1 MPSASTS
8 DAASEPVSGPASGPA
23 SGVGETTR
31 ELTVGPERL
40 DRWLAGF
47 LTRHGGPAAGSGGAD
62 APAGECSAGGSVEVS
77 ADGTSVTVYAADGAR
92 VEGDVPFPPLVP
104 PGGSDPAP
112 PYAGLVAHATR
123 ERTVGVVL
131 VRMGGY
137 AAGVFDGAVLRT
149 SKVGSRLVQGR
160 TAAGGWSQQR
170 FARRREKQAREA
182 FAAAADVAARV
193 VLPHLS
199 DLAAV
204 VVGGDRRAVGQV
216 LQDPR
221 LAPLRALV
229 TGPHLDVP
237 DPKLAVLR
245 ATPERFRA
253 VRLRLIEPDPPA
265 PSAEPDRT
273 A

>member
-1 MPSASTS
+1 M
-8 DAASEPVSGPASGPA
+8 
-23 SGVGETTR
+23 
-31 ELTVGPERL
+31 TVGPERL

-47 LTRHGGPAAGSGGAD
+47 LTRHGGPVVASGGAE
-62 APAGECSAGGSVEVS
+62 APEGEGSARGPVEVS
-77 ADGTSVTVYAADGAR
+77 ADRTSVTVYAADGAR
-92 VEGDVPFPPLVP
+92 VEVDVPFPPLSADQP
-104 PGGSDPAP
+104 GSDQDL
-112 PYAGLVAHATR
+112 PYAGLVAHVAR
-123 ERTVGVVL
+123 DRTVAVVL

-137 AAGVFDGAVLRT
+137 AAGVFDGAALRV

-182 FAAAADVAARV
+182 FAAAADVTARV

-221 LAPLRALV
+221 LAPLRELV

-253 VRLRLIEPDPPA
+253 VRLRLTDP
-265 PSAEPDRT
+265 AEP

>member
-8 DAASEPVSGPASGPA
+8 EPAFEPESGSVA
-23 SGVGETTR
+23 GVEESTR
-31 ELTVGPERL
+31 ELTVGPDRL

-47 LTRHGGPAAGSGGAD
+47 LTRHGGPADPAARSD
-62 APAGECSAGGSVEVS
+62 AEVP
-77 ADGTSVTVYAADGAR
+77 ADGTSVIVRAADGAR
-92 VEGDVPFPPLVP
+92 VEVGVPFPPLTP
-104 PGGSDPAP
+104 DPAL
-112 PYAGLVAHATR
+112 PYAGLVAHVIR
-123 ERTVGVVL
+123 DRTVGVVL

-137 AAGVFDGAVLRT
+137 AAGVFDGPVLRR

-253 VRLRLIEPDPPA
+253 VRLRLTEPAQAAQAAPPDQLA
-265 PSAEPDRT
+265 
-273 A
+273 

>member
-8 DAASEPVSGPASGPA
+8 DPASGTAPEPA
-23 SGVGETTR
+23 QNETTR

-40 DRWLAGF
+40 GRWLAGF
-47 LTRHGGPAAGSGGAD
+47 LDRHDGPSGASAD
-62 APAGECSAGGSVEVS
+62 RPDGHVEVP

-92 VEGDVPFPPLVP
+92 VRVEVPFPPLATDR
-104 PGGSDPAP
+104 PGTDQYL

-123 ERTVGVVL
+123 DRTVGVLL

-216 LQDPR
+216 LADPR
-221 LAPLRALV
+221 LAPLRDLV

-253 VRLRLIEPDPPA
+253 ARLRLTEP
-265 PSAEPDRT
+265 AEPAEPSRPDRPG
-273 A
+273 

>member
-1 MPSASTS
+1 MTI
-8 DAASEPVSGPASGPA
+8 GPA
-23 SGVGETTR
+23 
-31 ELTVGPERL
+31 RL

-47 LTRHGGPAAGSGGAD
+47 LTRHGGPAD
-62 APAGECSAGGSVEVS
+62 RSVEVP

-92 VEGDVPFPPLVP
+92 VEVAVPFPPLAPQVGSQP
-104 PGGSDPAP
+104 PL
-112 PYAGLVAHATR
+112 PYAGLVAHVTR
-123 ERTVGVVL
+123 DRTVGVVL

-137 AAGVFDGAVLRT
+137 AAGVFDGEVLRT

-216 LQDPR
+216 LQDHR
-221 LAPLRALV
+221 LAPLRDLV

-245 ATPERFRA
+245 STPERFRA
-253 VRLRLIEPDPPA
+253 VRLRLSEPAGPA
-265 PSAEPDRT
+265 QAAQPDQP